1 MAASYDFSFVL
12 TSLGKIVPALPTTL
26 LLAFLPLTVGLL
38 FGVPAAVARRFE
50 IPFLAAFLR
59 GIANILKGIPSILLV
74 LLVNYLVLKPIDFLA
89 QYYEW
94 AVPLQQL
101 DKFWIGVTALSVY
114 AAVSLTESV
123 LSALNSVEAGQYEAA
138 FSVGLTKRKALFRIV
153 LPQAVPIALPLL
165 CNNFISLLKATSVVY
180 LISVNDILGAAI
192 NSAAVNFRY
201 LEAYIAAAI
210 VYWAL
215 CAAIEG
221 IFTILERRVCVPGGA
236 YGR

>member
-1 MAASYDFSFVL
+1 MAASYDFTFVL

-26 LLAFLPLTVGLL
+26 LLAFLPLVIGMVL
-38 FGVPAAVARRFE
+38 GVPAAVARRFQV
-50 IPFLAAFLR
+50 PVLAAFLQKA
-59 GIANILKGIPSILLV
+59 ANILKGIPSILLV

-89 QYYEW
+89 QYYDW

-101 DKFWIGVTALSVY
+101 DKFWIGVIALSFY
-114 AAVSLTESV
+114 ALVSLTESV
-123 LSALNSVEAGQYEAA
+123 LSALNGVDAGQYEAA
-138 FSVGLTKRKALFRIV
+138 FSVGLTKRKTLFRIV

-165 CNNFISLLKATSVVY
+165 CNNIISLLKATSVVY

-192 NSAAVNFRY
+192 NSAAINFRY
-201 LEAYIAAAI
+201 LEAYIAAAL

-221 IFTILERRVCVPGGA
+221 MFALLEKQVRAPSKV
-236 YGR
+236 